1 MTFNGT
7 AVWIYGAKGDN
18 QGLYNVTLDDKTYYE
33 DGYSSVYYYN
43 SGQVLFFSGVGLAS
57 RLHSLFIVNLITDTA
72 KPYLDIDSVSLGLV
86 HFVTS
91 RGDVEY
97 LALTRRLIDR
107 L

>member
-1 MTFNGT
+1 VEFNGT

-18 QGLYNVTLDDKTYYE
+18 HGPYNITLYDKAYYN
-33 DGYSSVYYYN
+33 DGYSSVN
-43 SGQVLFFSGVGLAS
+43 MSGQVLFSGVGLAS
-57 RLHSLFIVNLITDTA
+57 RVRPLFIANSPTDTA

-86 HFVTS
+86 HFVSS